1 MHWLLKS
8 PWLALATG
16 YFLIP
21 INEGP
26 ISQAHC
32 DKIKL
37 GTSSYE
43 AEKLLGDWVY
53 WIEVEGE
60 GVKTLWKDE
69 VGNKIILSSG
79 NAGSNKS
86 GVVTGKQ
93 FVPTTRSYLELTI
106 RRVELL
112 LWP

>member
-26 ISQAHC
+26 ISQTNC

-37 GTSSYE
+37 GTINCD
-43 AEKLLGDWVY
+43 AEKLLGEPVY
-53 WIEVEGE
+53 WIEVQGE
-60 GVKTLWKDE
+60 GSKTIWKDE
-69 VGNKIILSSG
+69 VGNKIIVISG
-79 NAGSNKS
+79 NASSKDA
-86 GVVTGKQ
+86 GVTIGKQ
-93 FVPTTRSYLELTI
+93 FIPTTRSYFELTK
-106 RRVELL
+106 RRFELL